1 VAGDIPNLNVEI
13 LVQLSN
19 LTAAVTE
26 ATSGLNKIGDKAVEV
41 GERSSSS
48 FHKLKDVMLGVFGGN
63 LLTSGVMG
71 LEKTLS
77 EMNLAVQDAQVE
89 SERLATALKN
99 TGNATEANTQLVEN
113 NVKSYADLGFTHA
126 QASQAMGTL
135 ITATKSVS
143 ESTQLMAMAAD
154 LARYKHEDLNT
165 AATTLARGTQGSVK
179 AFKELG
185 ITLDTTLP
193 KNQAIAKAFDELNGK
208 ISGQAVAYTKSF
220 AGELAVLKE
229 KFNEVAV
236 EIGNVVLPAVSKIIE
251 AFSKF
256 TNIIKPFGG
265 DLLILTGIITGAVA
279 AYKAY
284 EAVVKGIAIVQE
296 GYMVTLA
303 LVKGAKLADVVATDA
318 QTASQKALAFV
329 IKQNPYM
336 KIVEVVTILVGVMYE
351 LWKHNDAVRNI
362 MITVAEAGVKGFGY
376 IVGGVGYFIRA
387 LEYVVAG
394 PLLLLLK
401 GLSLIGVSGAK
412 DALNT
417 MTTAIKDTGH
427 WFDDTAKK
435 IYAASNEL
443 DKYRKASS
451 GTSMPE
457 QQGPATGFTGI
468 TGNVPGGDTVAG
480 AAAAAKKRAAEIKKA
495 NEELLKLDKEYSDA
509 LIKRQDEMD
518 AALKTRRDA
527 EAKDLLRFNETKDD
541 LNRRHQEAYASAQ
554 HKFDEA
560 QTAAEQNYKDSILQI
575 DTDFANKQADL
586 LTAHNDKIA
595 TIQKQYADNAKQIE
609 QNAAD
614 QRQSI
619 IEQSIA
625 LMTNAFE
632 NATKVDI
639 GSLFK
644 VGDTAG
650 DLVGKLQ
657 DQLDAV
663 LKLQQNAGRL
673 AAQGY
678 SQSFI
683 DQIIAK
689 GPDTGNKL
697 AQTVLDATPETAARI
712 KGLYGQI
719 ESVSQNGL
727 NGLAQQMNSGG
738 KLATQKLMDQYA
750 QVGVNLTKLLAENT
764 AKMNEAITK
773 ENDAYLKALDA
784 ATDAHDKATAAAQ
797 KALDDAMIKAHQTQ
811 VDAQAQADQTLKDGM
826 DTAQRAL
833 DDANAASMNAYQDQ
847 VSQISKT
854 MDAALGKLQIKIAET
869 MAMLNA
875 LKNQSSAAGVGGGFG
890 NQGGGYGAGYNQFY
904 QGAGDAVPPGALIG
918 GNSPVVGSI
927 TNNVY
932 TNDASLPS
940 ITQGTLNAITLG
952 QTQGLIS
959 NKPGQA
965 VAR

>member
-1 VAGDIPNLNVEI
+1 MAGDIPNLNVEI

-19 LTAAVTE
+19 LTAAVSE
-26 ATSGLNKIGDKAVEV
+26 ATAGLNKIGDKAVEV

-71 LEKTLS
+71 LEKTLE

-89 SERLATALKN
+89 SERLTTALKN
-99 TGNATEANTQLVEN
+99 SGNATEANTQLVEN
-113 NVKSYADLGFTHA
+113 SVKSYAELGFTHA

-135 ITATKSVS
+135 ITATGNVT
-143 ESTQLMAMAAD
+143 ESTHLMAMAAD
-154 LARYKHEDLNT
+154 LARYKHVDLNT

-185 ITLDTTLP
+185 ISLDSTLP
-193 KNQAIAKAFDELNGK
+193 KNEAIAKAFDQLNTK
-208 ISGQAVAYTKSF
+208 IGGQATAYTHSF

-236 EIGNVVLPAVSKIIE
+236 NVGNVVFPIITKIIG
-251 AFSKF
+251 AFTKF
-256 TNIIKPFGG
+256 TDIIKPFGG
-265 DLLILTGIITGAVA
+265 DLLILTGIIMGAVV

-284 EAVVKGIAIVQE
+284 EAVTKAIAIAQE
-296 GYMVTLA
+296 AYMVTLA
-303 LVKGAKLADVVATDA
+303 LVKGAKLSDVVATDA

-329 IKQNPYM
+329 INQNPYM
-336 KIVEVVTILVGVMYE
+336 KIVEVVTVLVGVMYE

-376 IVGGVGYFIRA
+376 IVGGVGYLIRA

-401 GLSLIGVSGAK
+401 GLSLVGVAGAK

-417 MTTAIKDTGH
+417 ITSSIKDTGK

-443 DKYRKASS
+443 DKFRKVSAGS
-451 GTSMPE
+451 TMPE
-457 QQGPATGFTGI
+457 QAGPAKPFKI
-468 TGNVPGGDTVAG
+468 MGNVPGGDTVKG
-480 AAAAAKKRAAEIKKA
+480 AAAAAKKHAAEVKKA
-495 NEELLKLDKEYSDA
+495 NDELLKLNKEYSDA

-518 AALKTRRDA
+518 AALQNRRDA
-527 EAKDLLRFNETKDD
+527 EAADLLRFNERKDD
-541 LNRRHQEAYASAQ
+541 LNRSHNEAYASAQ
-554 HKFDEA
+554 KTFDEA
-560 QTAAEQNYKDSILQI
+560 SAAAQKTRDDAILQI
-575 DTDFANKQADL
+575 DADFTSKQADL
-586 LTAHNDKIA
+586 LTSHNEKMFAIK
-595 TIQKQYADNAKQIE
+595 KQYADNAKQIE

-614 QRQSI
+614 QQKAIIQQSI
-619 IEQSIA
+619 D

-644 VGDTAG
+644 VGDTA
-650 DLVGKLQ
+650 DSLAGKLQ

-663 LKLQQNAGRL
+663 LKLQENAGRL

-689 GPDTGNKL
+689 GPETGNKL
-697 AQTVLDATPETAARI
+697 AQTVLDASPEIAGKI
-712 KGLYGQI
+712 KALYGQS
-719 ESVSQNGL
+719 ENVSGSGL
-727 NGLAQQMNSGG
+727 NSLAQQMNSGG
-738 KLATQKLMDQYA
+738 QLATKKLMDQYS
-750 QVGVNLTKLLAENT
+750 QVGVNLSKLLAENA
-764 AKMNEAITK
+764 AKMVDAITA
-773 ENDAYLKALDA
+773 ENVAYQKALDA

-797 KALDDAMIKAHQTQ
+797 KALDDAMIKANQHLN
-811 VDAQAQADQTLKDGM
+811 DAQAAADQTLKDGM
-826 DTAQRAL
+826 ATAQRAL
-833 DDANAASMNAYQDQ
+833 DDANTASMNAYK
-847 VSQISKT
+847 SQLASISKT
-854 MDAALGKLQIKIAET
+854 MDAQLSALQMKIAQT
-869 MAMLNA
+869 MAMLRSLGA
-875 LKNQSSAAGVGGGFG
+875 ASSAAGMGGFSG
-890 NQGGGYGAGYNQFY
+890 GAGQGGAGNDNGQF
-904 QGAGDAVPPGALIG
+904 PPGALIPIAG
-918 GNSPVVGSI
+918 GDSYSV

-932 TNDASLPS
+932 TTDPSLPG
-940 ITQGTLNAITLG
+940 ITQATLSAITLG
-952 QTQGLIS
+952 QTQGLLS
-959 NKPGQA
+959 NKRGQA
-965 VAR
+965 VAL